1 MPSLKDSRFR
11 HVVLFACFTLSLFA
25 TTSIAGTTKI
35 AIANFG
41 EHPVLNEVISGIKE
55 GLTTAGYTEGSNVK
69 FVESHTNFDAT
80 LVPQM
85 ISKLLADKPE
95 IMITITTP
103 VSQTAKKAM
112 QGTGIPLVF
121 STVTDPVAAKLTPS
135 WNSGDE
141 YVTGVSDLQDMDAV
155 FAFIRKLLPEA
166 KTVGFPY
173 NPGEDNDVALLEKA
187 KALAPK
193 SGFTVVAVGVDNP
206 NDVPIRIQSLRKKA
220 DVIYVS
226 GSNLLQSAA
235 PAIAS
240 TTQQM
245 GVPTISVNLDHVEK
259 GFFLAAF
266 AVDYHK
272 VGVKTGEVAAQIL
285 KGRKPVEIAP
295 YRLSYEEHV
304 PMINMA
310 LLKKLNIPLPDALKA
325 CDCFVNQ

>member
-1 MPSLKDSRFR
+1 M
-11 HVVLFACFTLSLFA
+11 LF
-25 TTSIAGTTKI
+25 TTTAIAGPTKI

-41 EHPVLNEVISGIKE
+41 EHPVLNDVISGIKK
-55 GLTTAGYTEGSNVK
+55 GLETAGYTEGSHVE

-85 ISKLLADKPE
+85 ISKLRADKPDL
-95 IMITITTP
+95 MISITTP
-103 VSQTAKKAM
+103 VSQTAKKAL

-135 WNSGDE
+135 WDSGDTN
-141 YVTGVSDLQDMDAV
+141 VTGVSDLQDMEAV

-166 KTVGFPY
+166 KNVGFPY

-187 KALAPK
+187 KTLAPK

-206 NDVPIRIQSLRKKA
+206 NDIPVRIQFLRKKV

-245 GVPTISVNLDHVEK
+245 DVPTISVNLDHVEK

-285 KGRKPVEIAP
+285 KGKKPVEMPP

-304 PMINMA
+304 PMINMQ

-325 CDCFVNQ
+325 CDCFVGQ

>member
-1 MPSLKDSRFR
+1 MPSSRGSRFSYF
-11 HVVLFACFTLSLFA
+11 VLFACVALMLFA
-25 TTSIAGTTKI
+25 TTSIAGPTKI

-41 EHPVLNEVISGIKE
+41 EHPVLNDVISGIKE
-55 GLTTAGYTEGSNVK
+55 GLATAGYTEGSNVE

-85 ISKLLADKPE
+85 ISKLLADKPDL
-95 IMITITTP
+95 MISITTP
-103 VSQTAKKAM
+103 VSQTAKKAL

-135 WNSGDE
+135 WDSGDKN
-141 YVTGVSDLQDMDAV
+141 VTGVSDLQDMEAV

-166 KTVGFPY
+166 KSVGFPY
-173 NPGEDNDVALLEKA
+173 NPGEDNDVALLEKV
-187 KALAPK
+187 KTLAPK

-206 NDVPIRIQSLRKKA
+206 NDIPVRIQFLRKKV

-240 TTQQM
+240 TAQQM

-272 VGVKTGEVAAQIL
+272 IGVKTGEVAAQVL
-285 KGRKPVEIAP
+285 KGKKPVEMPP
-295 YRLSYEEHV
+295 YKLSYEEHV
-304 PMINMA
+304 PMINRQM
-310 LLKKLNIPLPDALKA
+310 LKKLNLPLPDALKA
-325 CDCFVNQ
+325 CDCFVSQ